1 MKSARQAD
9 PVASAHSGPPHPQSG
24 QGSNLQRPKV
34 PPSSMPRRQ
43 RPSVKGCLEPAALPP
58 PRLDCSE
65 RSGIRLNFASSQ
77 SGAFCERAARGHST
91 RVAATRPRPPLPS
104 PQPSITS
111 TTSRGICGAQNL
123 LTEASGPLRPSA
135 GTRSLQ
141 LHPTAPRDPFVS
153 SSRLCKFALLPPRT
167 TPPTTTCTCAVAARR
182 TPPPSPRS
190 HPHRLQ
196 YTNPTP
202 LPFDNHIIFFS
213 YHIQGLTESN

>member
-91 RVAATRPRPPLPS
+91 RVAATRPRPPLRGLVRRISKVVTSFPHGLAPPS
-104 PQPSITS
+104 RALPEGVTS
-111 TTSRGICGAQNL
+111 FVRRRSRPSRGAGAPVL
-123 LTEASGPLRPSA
+123 GLAWPPRPTSQ
-135 GTRSLQ
+135 SLGR
-141 LHPTAPRDPFVS
+141 LAAAPR
-153 SSRLCKFALLPPRT
+153 R
-167 TPPTTTCTCAVAARR
+167 
-182 TPPPSPRS
+182 
-190 HPHRLQ
+190 
-196 YTNPTP
+196 
-202 LPFDNHIIFFS
+202 I
-213 YHIQGLTESN
+213 